1 MKQSFILIGI
11 DDNEQPRLQAEVL
24 QLMSSSRRFSGGARH
39 YEIVKSLLPDRHEW
53 IPITVPLSRVFE
65 QYDCCFTESD
75 EPIVVFVSG
84 DPLFFGFANTIMRER
99 PEASLRLC
107 PYFNSLQLLAHR
119 IPMRYDD
126 MCIVSLTGRPWQEL
140 DRALINHAHKIG
152 VLTDRQHTPATI
164 ARRLLAYGYTNYRMF
179 VGEHLGNAEREQIRL
194 LSLDEAA
201 QGSFEMPNNLIL
213 QAEVTTPRLF
223 GIPDEAFEHL
233 NGRSRMITKMPIR
246 LLSLQAMDLPR
257 RHVMWDVGFCTGSIS
272 IEARLQFPHLT
283 ICSFEIRPECE
294 SLMETNCRRFGAPGI
309 QSLIGDFMETDISN
323 LPAPDAIFIG
333 GHGGKMKEI
342 VGKLTQV
349 MQPGGCIVFNSV
361 SAESLALFEEAI
373 REAGLQ
379 IVMSRHIAL
388 DNYNPITIL
397 KAAAE

>member
-1 MKQSFILIGI
+1 
-11 DDNEQPRLQAEVL
+11 
-24 QLMSSSRRFSGGARH
+24 
-39 YEIVKSLLPDRHEW
+39 
-53 IPITVPLSRVFE
+53 
-65 QYDCCFTESD
+65 
-75 EPIVVFVSG
+75 
-84 DPLFFGFANTIMRER
+84 
-99 PEASLRLC
+99 
-107 PYFNSLQLLAHR
+107 
-119 IPMRYDD
+119 
-126 MCIVSLTGRPWQEL
+126 
-140 DRALINHAHKIG
+140 
-152 VLTDRQHTPATI
+152 
-164 ARRLLAYGYTNYRMF
+164 
-179 VGEHLGNAEREQIRL
+179 
-194 LSLDEAA
+194 
-201 QGSFEMPNNLIL
+201 
-213 QAEVTTPRLF
+213 
-223 GIPDEAFEHL
+223 
-233 NGRSRMITKMPIR
+233 
-246 LLSLQAMDLPR
+246 
-257 RHVMWDVGFCTGSIS
+257 MWDVGFCTGSIS

-373 REAGLQ
+373 RKAGLQ

-388 DNYNPITIL
+388 DSYNPITIL